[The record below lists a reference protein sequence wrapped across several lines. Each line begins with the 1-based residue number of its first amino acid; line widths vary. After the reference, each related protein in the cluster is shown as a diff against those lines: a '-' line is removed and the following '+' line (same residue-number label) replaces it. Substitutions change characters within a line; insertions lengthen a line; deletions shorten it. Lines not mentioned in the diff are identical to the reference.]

1 MDNWPALHD
10 LGIPV
15 MRYDRAARPCA
26 LNFRLAAL
34 KCRFGRPP
42 NALSSVGVW
51 PSMPPLCASFM
62 QNVITL
68 TGHLFIGK
76 NVAYPNTVTCLLISN
91 CSNQQLMTL
100 LFVYILDDMCEITCT
115 RSRCSRHYLRS
126 NNYRKNVL
134 RWPKAKHMPIF
145 SELIIQLLRLK

>member
-1 MDNWPALHD
+1 
-10 LGIPV
+10 
-15 MRYDRAARPCA
+15 MRYERAARPCA

-34 KCRFGRPP
+34 KCHFGRPP

-51 PSMPPLCASFM
+51 PSMPPLCASFI

-76 NVAYPNTVTCLLISN
+76 KCGVSKHSYLSQIVPVNKQIK
-91 CSNQQLMTL
+91 SNQQLMTL
-100 LFVYILDDMCEITCT
+100 LIVYILDDMSEITCT
-115 RSRCSRHYLRS
+115 RSRCNRHYLRS

-145 SELIIQLLRLK
+145 SEWIIQLLRLK

>member
-1 MDNWPALHD
+1 MLVAQ

-51 PSMPPLCASFM
+51 PSMPPLCASFI

-76 NVAYPNTVTCLLISN
+76 KMWRI
-91 CSNQQLMTL
+91 QTL
-100 LFVYILDDMCEITCT
+100 LPVY
-115 RSRCSRHYLRS
+115 
-126 NNYRKNVL
+126 
-134 RWPKAKHMPIF
+134 
-145 SELIIQLLRLK
+145 

>member
-1 MDNWPALHD
+1 MTHSRNVSGMKPPGSLFKHRTQLGAKNPPPTPGQILYYAKHSFGQLSFRQNVFTQSVSDSIFILCYSG

-15 MRYDRAARPCA
+15 MRFERAARPCA

-51 PSMPPLCASFM
+51 PSMPPLRASFI

-76 NVAYPNTVTCLLISN
+76 KCGVSKHSYLSINLK
-91 CSNQQLMTL
+91 
-100 LFVYILDDMCEITCT
+100 LF
-115 RSRCSRHYLRS
+115 R
-126 NNYRKNVL
+126 
-134 RWPKAKHMPIF
+134 
-145 SELIIQLLRLK
+145 